1 MAAYVTTTK
10 NPSPIARITTSPR
23 NNRLTAKTLRPV
35 DVESFEDGSPYSILC
50 TKLPPMAMGKR
61 RRHAK
66 QAAMWVATQDLPR
79 TAAHPFYARLNH
91 ILEQHD
97 FDEYVEGLCQ
107 QFYADEVGRPG
118 LPPGRYFRLLLIGY
132 FEGLDAERAIAWRA
146 ADSSALREF
155 LGLVLPEAPP
165 DHSTISR
172 TRRLID
178 LETHEAV
185 FTWMLQRLADA
196 GLVKGKTVGI
206 DATTLEANAALRT
219 IVRRDTGESYQD
231 FLTKLAQASGIET
244 PTRADLARIDRQR
257 KKKGSNDDWTHPH
270 DPDAKIT
277 KMKDGRT
284 HLAHKAE
291 HAVDLETGA
300 IVGVTVQDADDGD
313 TTTCVETLIE
323 AAEQVETVRPDGD
336 GIEEIVGDKGYHSNQ
351 SIIDLEAVGLRSYL
365 SEPDRGRRNWKKNP
379 TARDAVYRNRRR
391 IRGSR
396 GLRLLRLRGER
407 LERPF
412 AHLYETGGMRR
423 VYLRGHPNIRK
434 RLLIHTAGFN
444 LGLLMRQLIGV
455 GTPRGLQGRL
465 MVVIATLWSL
475 LRSRW
480 GVVIGHGRLRHRISR
495 IERPSIDNSV
505 IIQIG
510 AREVAFTT
518 GC

>member
-1 MAAYVTTTK
+1 
-10 NPSPIARITTSPR
+10 
-23 NNRLTAKTLRPV
+23 
-35 DVESFEDGSPYSILC
+35 
-50 TKLPPMAMGKR
+50 
-61 RRHAK
+61 
-66 QAAMWVATQDLPR
+66 MWVATQDLPR
-79 TAAHPFYARLNH
+79 TAGHPFYARLNQ
-91 ILEQHD
+91 ILDKHD
-97 FDEYVEGLCQ
+97 FDEYVEELCQ
-107 QFYADEVGRPG
+107 RFYADEVGRPG
-118 LPPGRYFRLLLIGY
+118 LLPGRYFRLLLIGY

-146 ADSSALREF
+146 ADSFALRDF

-196 GLVKGKTVGI
+196 GLVKGRTVGI
-206 DATTLEANAALRT
+206 DATTLEANAALRS

-244 PTRADLARIDRQR
+244 PTRADLARLDRKR
-257 KKKGSNDDWTHPH
+257 KRKGSNDDWTHPH

-284 HLAHKAE
+284 HLAHKAG

-313 TTTCVETLIE
+313 TETSIETLID
-323 AAEQVETVRPDGD
+323 AAEQIEAVRPDGD
-336 GIEEIVGDKGYHSNQ
+336 GLQEVVGDKGYHSNQ
-351 SIIDLEAVGLRSYL
+351 SLVDLEAVGIRSYI
-365 SEPDRGRRNWKKNP
+365 SEPDRGRRNWKKKP
-379 TARDAVYRNRRR
+379 EARAAVYRNRRR
-391 IRGSR
+391 IRGAR
-396 GLRLLRLRGER
+396 GQRLLRLRGER

-412 AHLYETGGMRR
+412 AHLYETGRMRR
-423 VYLRGHPNIRK
+423 VHLRGHTNILK
-434 RLLIHTAGFN
+434 RLLIHIGGFN

-465 MVVIATLWSL
+465 NAVVAPLLTLIQTISEPLTRHWWSRPTL
-475 LRSRW
+475 SVLECCSTARYA
-480 GVVIGHGRLRHRISR
+480 VAHIRLR
-495 IERPSIDNSV
+495 ET
-505 IIQIG
+505 
-510 AREVAFTT
+510 AFTT

>member
-1 MAAYVTTTK
+1 
-10 NPSPIARITTSPR
+10 
-23 NNRLTAKTLRPV
+23 
-35 DVESFEDGSPYSILC
+35 
-50 TKLPPMAMGKR
+50 MAMGKR
-61 RRHAK
+61 GRP
-66 QAAMWVATQDLPR
+66 QQTSMWVAMQDLPR
-79 TAAHPFYARLNH
+79 SAAHPFYVRLNQ
-91 ILEQHD
+91 ILD
-97 FDEYVEGLCQ
+97 KAGFDGYVETLCQ
-107 QFYADEVGRPG
+107 RFYADEIGRPG

-146 ADSSALREF
+146 ADSIALREF

-178 LETHEAV
+178 VETHEAV

-206 DATTLEANAALRT
+206 DATTLEANAALRS

-244 PTRADLARIDRQR
+244 PTRVDLARIDRKR

-300 IVGVTVQDADDGD
+300 IVAVTVQDADDGD
-313 TTTCVETLIE
+313 AETSRQTLIT
-323 AAEQVETVRPDGD
+323 AAEQ
-336 GIEEIVGDKGYHSNQ
+336 IEAVLPEGAGLQEVVGDKGYHSNH
-351 SIIDLEAVGLRSYL
+351 SLIDLEAVGVRSYI
-365 SEPDRGRRNWKKNP
+365 SEPDRGRRNWKKEP
-379 TARDAVYRNRRR
+379 DAQAAVYRNRRR
-391 IRGSR
+391 IRGPR
-396 GLRLLRLRGER
+396 DLRLLRLRGER

-412 AHLYETGGMRR
+412 AHLYETGGLRR
-423 VYLRGHPNIRK
+423 VYLRGHANIRK
-434 RLLIHTAGFN
+434 RVLTHAGGFN

-465 MVVIATLWSL
+465 SVVLAALLVLIRSL
-475 LRSRW
+475 SEP
-480 GVVIGHGRLRHRISR
+480 VGRHDRLARHVS
-495 IERPSIDNSV
+495 PLSS
-505 IIQIG
+505 
-510 AREVAFTT
+510 ARFASFMLTSGDIREMAFTT

>member
-1 MAAYVTTTK
+1 
-10 NPSPIARITTSPR
+10 
-23 NNRLTAKTLRPV
+23 
-35 DVESFEDGSPYSILC
+35 
-50 TKLPPMAMGKR
+50 MGRR

-66 QAAMWVATQDLPR
+66 QASMWVATEDLPR
-79 TAAHPFYARLNH
+79 SVAHPFYARLNQ
-91 ILEQHD
+91 ILDQHD
-97 FDEYVEGLCQ
+97 FDRFVEGLCER
-107 QFYADEVGRPG
+107 FYADEGRPG

-146 ADSSALREF
+146 ADSFALREF

-185 FTWMLQRLADA
+185 FTWMLQRLVSAD
-196 GLVKGKTVGI
+196 LVKGKTIGI
-206 DATTLEANAALRT
+206 DATTLEANAALRS

-244 PTRADLARIDRQR
+244 PTRADLARIDRKR

-313 TTTCVETLIE
+313 AETSIETLLT
-323 AAEQVETVRPDGD
+323 AAEQIEAVLPESDGLQ
-336 GIEEIVGDKGYHSNQ
+336 EVVGDKGYHSNR
-351 SIIDLEAVGLRSYL
+351 SLVDLEAVGVRSYI
-365 SEPDRGRRNWKKNP
+365 SEPDRGRRNWQKRP
-379 TARDAVYRNRRR
+379 AERAAVYRNRRR
-391 IRGSR
+391 IRGPR
-396 GLRLLRLRGER
+396 GRRLLRLRGER

-423 VYLRGHPNIRK
+423 VHLRGHTNILK

-455 GTPRGLQGRL
+455 RTPRALQGRL
-465 MVVIATLWSL
+465 SAALAALLVVIASLSPLLWRRR
-475 LRSRW
+475 RSAGEVSVLTPRW
-480 GVVIGHGRLRHRISR
+480 IARSPL
-495 IERPSIDNSV
+495 PYND
-505 IIQIG
+505 
-510 AREVAFTT
+510 AREMAFTT

>member
-1 MAAYVTTTK
+1 
-10 NPSPIARITTSPR
+10 
-23 NNRLTAKTLRPV
+23 
-35 DVESFEDGSPYSILC
+35 
-50 TKLPPMAMGKR
+50 MAMGKR
-61 RRHAK
+61 RRRAK
-66 QAAMWVATQDLPR
+66 QASMWVATQDLPR
-79 TAAHPFYARLNH
+79 SAAHPFYTRLNQ
-91 ILEQHD
+91 ILDEHD
-97 FDEYVEGLCQ
+97 FDGYVEGMCQ
-107 QFYADEVGRPG
+107 RFYADDGRPG
-118 LPPGRYFRLLLIGY
+118 LAPGRYFRLLLIGY

-146 ADSSALREF
+146 ADSFALREF

-178 LETHEAV
+178 LETHQAV

-206 DATTLEANAALRT
+206 DATTLEANAALRS
-219 IVRRDTGESYQD
+219 IVRRDTAESYQD

-244 PTRADLARIDRQR
+244 PTRADLARLDRKR

-313 TTTCVETLIE
+313 AETSIETLIE
-323 AAEQVETVRPDGD
+323 AAEQIEAVCPDGD
-336 GIEEIVGDKGYHSNQ
+336 GLAEVVGDKGYHSNQ
-351 SIIDLEAVGLRSYL
+351 SLVDLEAVGVRSYI

-379 TARDAVYRNRRR
+379 DARDAVYRNRRR
-391 IRGSR
+391 IRGAR

-423 VYLRGHPNIRK
+423 VYLRGQKNIRK

-465 MVVIATLWSL
+465 IAIVTTVWALIDSLWDRVRTQRCPAQRVSPSERRWNAHTVVMH
-475 LRSRW
+475 
-480 GVVIGHGRLRHRISR
+480 IGM
-495 IERPSIDNSV
+495 
-505 IIQIG
+505 
-510 AREVAFTT
+510 REMAFTT